1 MPIFGKRLN
10 RRLNYIKINTMAY
23 DWKRS
28 LSDDYRKKFGCKN
41 IGKVCWCQV
50 CCDIEKLIAD
60 VIKKVKDSI
69 PD

>member
-1 MPIFGKRLN
+1 
-10 RRLNYIKINTMAY
+10 MAY